1 MFAFVSVSVCVCA
14 PTYEHHPFPPHPLR
28 SSDKGQKLQEAWEQQ
43 QFLRAVEDIEDW
55 IGDME
60 SQMASED
67 LGRDL
72 ISVNN
77 LIKKHAVRQSICCLS
92 VFLSFL
98 STFLWV
104 CLSFLSVLSVSM
116 SDHILQFHEDTHA
129 FLLPT
134 SSTGILCLTLTHT
147 STSFTYSLFTTPLQ
161 LLENDIQAQQ
171 GRIDDIM
178 AQVRRFREANHFQ
191 SDQIEDR
198 GRELVAK

>member
-1 MFAFVSVSVCVCA
+1 M
-14 PTYEHHPFPPHPLR
+14 T
-28 SSDKGQKLQEAWEQQ
+28 
-43 QFLRAVEDIEDW
+43 
-55 IGDME
+55 
-60 SQMASED
+60 SED

-77 LIKKHAVRQSICCLS
+77 LIKKHAVCQSTSLSLHLSVCLS
-92 VFLSFL
+92 VCQTYLLSFTIIIYNYH
-98 STFLWV
+98 SYCYHHPNTTYYDT
-104 CLSFLSVLSVSM
+104 CTIHSVVHTHSNSYHQYTLPYSCT
-116 SDHILQFHEDTHA
+116 HIH
-129 FLLPT
+129 
-134 SSTGILCLTLTHT
+134 
-147 STSFTYSLFTTPLQ
+147 SFTNSPINPQLLSPLTSLQ

>member
-1 MFAFVSVSVCVCA
+1 
-14 PTYEHHPFPPHPLR
+14 
-28 SSDKGQKLQEAWEQQ
+28 
-43 QFLRAVEDIEDW
+43 
-55 IGDME
+55 
-60 SQMASED
+60 MASED

-77 LIKKHAVRQSICCLS
+77 LIKKHAVCQSVCCFSFCLS
-92 VFLSFL
+92 VCLL
-98 STFLWV
+98 STFLCV
-104 CLSFLSVLSVSM
+104 CLSFLSVCLSVCLSVSP
-116 SDHILQFHEDTHA
+116 SDHILQFHEDTKV
-129 FLLPT
+129 FLLPIIHIT
-134 SSTGILCLTLTHT
+134 TTCTILTPHTASPAHHVCTTHIHLL
-147 STSFTYSLFTTPLQ
+147 FISLHLPVYFALPLPTHPLLHLLSVHSHHLLQ